1 MTIFTQKPN
10 LSRSW
15 LRHLKTQSWKNT
27 LIKIISSIL
36 TAVRQVTKSINIIR
50 FFNFRKRSAEIV
62 KIFNS
67 NYVKTAKKFS
77 KISRKSKNQLS
88 PKVKFDFIKLD
99 FVYRHSGLFILT
111 FLVLTSNYLIGKSTQ
126 TISEE
131 YLVDIPISESSA
143 VSEED
148 LTKLVSKITKYTN
161 SKIKT
166 DPQKVV
172 NRLIAKDAMVLTD
185 GQYINK
191 PLVLATSDISENQST
206 TAVASKKSITEY
218 RVQGGDTI
226 SLIAQKFGISVAT
239 IKLANGL
246 SLDTIKPGQKLTI
259 LPVSGILHIVKKG
272 ENLSSIVARYHGDL
286 FKTIQEN
293 NLDQNSTIYAGQ
305 KIVIV
310 GGRQPAPTQ
319 IASRSYQRNTS
330 QRRAGQV
337 SGAVHHGRGP
347 NHFPFGW
354 CTWYVASRRYIPWSG
369 NAGAWPS
376 QARRYGYQVGYT
388 PAVGAII
395 VTGESR
401 WGHVAYV
408 ESVHGNTVT
417 VSEMN
422 FTRWGRVN
430 YRTLSAGHGLYIY

>member
-1 MTIFTQKPN
+1 M
-10 LSRSW
+10 
-15 LRHLKTQSWKNT
+15 
-27 LIKIISSIL
+27 

-172 NRLIAKDAMVLTD
+172 NR
-185 GQYINK
+185 
-191 PLVLATSDISENQST
+191 
-206 TAVASKKSITEY
+206 
-218 RVQGGDTI
+218 
-226 SLIAQKFGISVAT
+226 
-239 IKLANGL
+239 
-246 SLDTIKPGQKLTI
+246 
-259 LPVSGILHIVKKG
+259 
-272 ENLSSIVARYHGDL
+272 
-286 FKTIQEN
+286 
-293 NLDQNSTIYAGQ
+293 
-305 KIVIV
+305 
-310 GGRQPAPTQ
+310 
-319 IASRSYQRNTS
+319 
-330 QRRAGQV
+330 
-337 SGAVHHGRGP
+337 
-347 NHFPFGW
+347 
-354 CTWYVASRRYIPWSG
+354 
-369 NAGAWPS
+369 
-376 QARRYGYQVGYT
+376 
-388 PAVGAII
+388 
-395 VTGESR
+395 
-401 WGHVAYV
+401 
-408 ESVHGNTVT
+408 
-417 VSEMN
+417 
-422 FTRWGRVN
+422 
-430 YRTLSAGHGLYIY
+430 